1 MLKHEGTAERPL
13 INLLDCQQV
22 MSERDGQKRNQAV
35 QTLEEQVQE
44 PTQASCSESRLR
56 WVMTNHCVPTEEL
69 RQAIGSVEALLA
81 EAKREL
87 AARELRERR
96 AAYERLHNAL
106 GSSNASELEEAITVS
121 SGLDIDGTDIDLA
134 KSKLEH
140 LRSLSAAE
148 VAAQEA
154 RKQLME
160 TKLRAYQLVKQG
172 QAAALKEFL
181 RDASVAG
188 AWPHWRDH
196 SGRSLLVY
204 ARQVR
209 AKTVQDCLE
218 HLLVVAESQAQITPR
233 SSPRSSPATP
243 RFSPPQSPCWSGQRF
258 IPYHVQAEAG
268 TSPER
273 QVTTP
278 EPPSGPKCP
287 AQVTSPETPSGP
299 KNNPRVTTPD
309 VAPWWT
315 DEIHSSAVSVCAGTD
330 ASPCSIASKDTPQ
343 ASLGE
348 ADSET
353 ALRLQAFRAVVKDDT
368 KELNNILNNLSQD
381 VWSSWQNKGGKNLLT
396 LAQERQAT
404 GSYALIGRALG
415 LLQERKREAFEE
427 RETVWVLCPG
437 EVQARHGT
445 VIEDAPADGDTEL
458 LLEFWDFP
466 GPPQKVDRA
475 NVLKAM

>member
-1 MLKHEGTAERPL
+1 VA
-13 INLLDCQQV
+13 
-22 MSERDGQKRNQAV
+22 
-35 QTLEEQVQE
+35 
-44 PTQASCSESRLR
+44 
-56 WVMTNHCVPTEEL
+56 
-69 RQAIGSVEALLA
+69 
-81 EAKREL
+81 
-87 AARELRERR
+87 
-96 AAYERLHNAL
+96 
-106 GSSNASELEEAITVS
+106 
-121 SGLDIDGTDIDLA
+121 SGLDIDGTDIHLA

-160 TKLRAYQLVKQG
+160 TKLRAYRLVKQG
-172 QAAALKEFL
+172 KAAALKEL
-181 RDASVAG
+181 LQDASVAG
-188 AWPHWRDH
+188 VWPQWRDH

-204 ARQVR
+204 ARQVK

-218 HLLVVAESQAQITPR
+218 HLLWLAEPQARISPR
-233 SSPRSSPATP
+233 SSPRSSLATP
-243 RFSPPQSPCWSGQRF
+243 RFSPC
-258 IPYHVQAEAG
+258 HVQAEAA

-278 EPPSGPKCP
+278 ETVSGPKCP
-287 AQVTSPETPSGP
+287 ARVTSPETTSGP
-299 KNNPRVTTPD
+299 KNLSRVTTPN
-309 VAPWWT
+309 VAPWLP
-315 DEIHSSAVSVCAGTD
+315 DGIRSSAVSGCAGTD
-330 ASPCSIASKDTPQ
+330 ASPCSVASKDTPR
-343 ASLGE
+343 ASPDE

-368 KELNNILNNLSQD
+368 KELNSILNNLSQD
-381 VWSSWQNKGGKNLLT
+381 VWSSWQNKAGKDLLT
-396 LAQERQAT
+396 LAQERRAT

-427 RETVWVLCPG
+427 CETVWVLCPG

-445 VIEDAPADGDTEL
+445 VVEDAPADGDTEL
-458 LLEFWDFP
+458 LIEFWDRP